1 MKVDIAAPTTVRL
14 VLALVIV
21 LAGFRYVHDIVKL
34 ALEAPTI
41 DFATHYGFTAALWAG
56 VNPFRPDG
64 LAWVDTMLGVRRAGT
79 PGTLPPGGYLVFVPL
94 LLVPFPAARLL
105 WLAIGQACFAAT
117 LLLLRRRLVPSALL
131 AVCGLFVA
139 LSFQPLYEDV
149 ALGNVNVEVACLLA
163 IAMLA
168 HVDGKVVATA
178 LPLSLAVMLKL
189 PFAALIPYLWWLGTP
204 GTAAL
209 TLALGAGWC
218 ALASVLFGTA
228 WIGDYWAF
236 LSVGSAPLHA
246 WPRNLSPHAVLHRLT
261 GVLEPNVWVDALA
274 IALAVAIIAAVL
286 VSTRDARADADGRL
300 GGWMLALAALPLASP
315 LAEENH
321 FVVELIPLLFVL
333 ARAFDFRTT
342 AERVMVLTTILLLA
356 SRYSL
361 EGFAALST
369 GMPALAQTGKIVG
382 VAVLTVLTA
391 RLVRRVPRE
400 ETVR

>member
-34 ALEAPTI
+34 AVEAPTV

-56 VNPFRPDG
+56 MNPFRPDG

-79 PGTLPPGGYLVFVPL
+79 PGTVPPGGYLVFLPL
-94 LLVPFPAARLL
+94 LLVPYAIARLV
-105 WLAIGQACFAAT
+105 WLAIGQACFAAM
-117 LLLLRRRLVPSALL
+117 LVVLRRRLVSGELL
-131 AVCGLFVA
+131 AVCGVFVA

-168 HVDGKVVATA
+168 HANGKVVATA

-189 PFAALIPYLWWLGTP
+189 PYAALIPYLWWLGTP

-209 TLALGAGWC
+209 TLALAAGWC
-218 ALASVLFGTA
+218 GLAFAVFGTA
-228 WIGDYWAF
+228 WVGDYWAF

-246 WPRNLSPHAVLHRLT
+246 WPRNLSPHAVLHRVT
-261 GVLEPNVWVDALA
+261 GMLEPNVWVDALA
-274 IALAVAIIAAVL
+274 IVLALAVVTAVL
-286 VSTRDARADADGRL
+286 VLTRDARADVEGRL

-321 FVVELIPLLFVL
+321 FVVQLIPLLFVL
-333 ARAFDFRTT
+333 TRALDFRTT
-342 AERVMVLTTILLLA
+342 AERVMVLVGILLLA

-361 EGFAALST
+361 EGFTALST
-369 GMPALAQTGKIVG
+369 GIPALAQTGKIAG
-382 VAVLTVLTA
+382 IAVLTVLTA
-391 RLVRRVPRE
+391 RLVRRRSVA
-400 ETVR
+400 